1 MSSIPSVQS
10 LLPVASSFQ
19 DGFIIKY
26 VKPDMM
32 SPIGM
37 PSVQSL
43 LDTSLYIPIVVSFQ
57 NGFIIKYV
65 LKEEDLQDLRAKL
78 RRIMNENGV
87 DEIDDDTDDDEEFE
101 EKDYDSSCEQCLGQ
115 YSSKSKYVC
124 QNGDG
129 LNFCCENCM
138 EEYEDDSDEEESDS
152 DEEDDPVSVLDT
164 PFN

>member
-43 LDTSLYIPIVVSFQ
+43 LDTSLYISIVVSFQ

-65 LKEEDLQDLRAKL
+65 LKEEEDSSEEEEEYVDLHARLSKIL
-78 RRIMNENGV
+78 
-87 DEIDDDTDDDEEFE
+87 DEADDTDEEFE
-101 EKDYDSSCEQCLGQ
+101 EKDFDTCCEHCLGQ
-115 YSSKSKYVC
+115 YSSKSKYAYKNV
-124 QNGDG
+124 DD
-129 LNFCCENCM
+129 LDFCCEDCM
-138 EEYEDDSDEEESDS
+138 EQYEDDS